1 LIAQTGNLE
10 KTIEAAQ
17 FRGHLS
23 SAEFWK
29 RVRALKGIAMIT
41 SSHAGCEEMADL
53 QTGEPNTQ
61 PTTNPVPFHFVD
73 DAANGMRLRPNGAL
87 EDVAPTILGI
97 LGIEKPSEMT
107 GMDLR
112 LNI

>member
-1 LIAQTGNLE
+1 
-10 KTIEAAQ
+10 
-17 FRGHLS
+17 
-23 SAEFWK
+23 
-29 RVRALKGIAMIT
+29 
-41 SSHAGCEEMADL
+41 
-53 QTGEPNTQ
+53 
-61 PTTNPVPFHFVD
+61 VD